1 MHSTANPWKASIDKY
16 LRSWFPCI
24 LPCRYK
30 CMRHLLL
37 CRSRHYDKDL
47 DDTCSPLG
55 NKEKHEL
62 FRIIN
67 SPYCV
72 FSMLLFLCVCEGVCV
87 CETHTIE
94 QLEKIKLET
103 ETQKMHQSLSHES
116 QKSEPDASL
125 EFKKRGH
132 AWNWSLWTDSASC
145 RKWSSQVDALLKVPL
160 HSRPCRSRPD
170 LEEEATRSF
179 FKHWKNVDSK
189 S

>member
-1 MHSTANPWKASIDKY
+1 MQVQMYAPFASVQIPPLRQGFGWHLFSSWKQRKTWIVKNNQQSL
-16 LRSWFPCI
+16 LRI
-24 LPCRYK
+24 L
-30 CMRHLLL
+30 HAL
-37 CRSRHYDKDL
+37 
-47 DDTCSPLG
+47 
-55 NKEKHEL
+55 
-62 FRIIN
+62 
-67 SPYCV
+67 V
-72 FSMLLFLCVCEGVCV
+72 FVCVCV

-94 QLEKIKLET
+94 HLEKIKLET
-103 ETQKMHQSLSHES
+103 ETQKMHQPLSHES

-179 FKHWKNVDSK
+179 FKHWKNVNSK